1 MSFRRQKNKQYIETD
16 FLSGIESILAA
27 RLSVAAW
34 FIPLALMLLVIG
46 LIVWAWH
53 SEVDVVAS
61 AIGEIVPSQEVQL
74 IQPKDVGIVKTI
86 LVTNGDRVGKGQL
99 LVELEDQNL
108 QGQLLNTQ
116 EQLRQLA
123 IDLAILS
130 RQKQCFDTDQVCAA
144 TIPLV
149 AELLRPLLGAEVQNL
164 FANLSSER
172 LKIAQSL
179 LIERWNNF
187 LAQRQLRQNQ
197 LGVLKTQLKQKEAA
211 IYHSQDLLPLYK
223 KRLDRVMELNREQL
237 AAGAKVEEAEEQMME
252 QQQNLINAQLEK
264 DNLIAQIEVSQSEL
278 HSFIHETKTRVSDEW
293 FTKLSEFRSA
303 ITSQQQLLRLLAEKS
318 LISPVAGKVFD
329 RSIATEGG
337 VVQSAQILMKVLP
350 TGTVLQAKVNILNKD
365 RGFIEVGDAVA
376 IKVDAYPFTK
386 HGSIEGEVASISSAA
401 ILDEQLGAVY
411 PAIVNFISM
420 NVTVNKQPAP
430 IIPGMSVTADIYQGK
445 RLLAEYVLAPLLR
458 HKEESLRE
466 R

>member
-1 MSFRRQKNKQYIETD
+1 MNFRRQNSKQYIETD

-27 RLSVAAW
+27 RLSVSAW

-46 LIVWAWH
+46 LFVWAWN

-61 AIGEIVPSQEVQL
+61 AIGEIAPSQEVQL

-86 LVTNGDRVGKGQL
+86 LVKDGDRVDKGQL

-108 QGQLLNTQ
+108 QGELLNTQ
-116 EQLRQLA
+116 EQLQQLA
-123 IDLAILS
+123 IDLVILS
-130 RQKQCFDTDQVCAA
+130 RQKQCFEVNQVCA
-144 TIPLV
+144 IVPLT

-164 FANLSSER
+164 FAHLSSER
-172 LKIAQSL
+172 LKISQSL
-179 LIERWNNF
+179 LIERWDNF
-187 LAQRQLRQNQ
+187 LVQRQLRQNQ
-197 LGVLKTQLKQKEAA
+197 IGVLKAQLKQKEAA
-211 IYHSQDLLPLYK
+211 IFHSQDLLPLYQ
-223 KRLDRVMELNREQL
+223 KRLERVLELNREQL
-237 AAGAKVEEAEEQMME
+237 AAGAKVEEVEEKMME
-252 QQQNLINAQLEK
+252 QQQNLVNAQLEK
-264 DNLIAQIEVSQSEL
+264 NNLIAQIEVSQSEL
-278 HSFIHETKTRVSDEW
+278 HSFIHETRSRVSEEW
-293 FTKLSEFRSA
+293 FAKLSEFRSA

-318 LISPVAGKVFD
+318 LVSPVDGKVFD
-329 RSIATEGG
+329 RSIATESG
-337 VVQSAQILMKVLP
+337 VVQSAQVLMKVLP

-365 RGFIEVGDAVA
+365 RGFIEIGDTVT

-411 PAIVNFISM
+411 PTIVKFTSM
-420 NVTVNKQPAP
+420 NVTVNEQPAP